1 MSPDLAAN
9 LLTDAL
15 FLATKVVAVLI
26 LPGLVT
32 GLVISVFQ
40 AATQITEQTLSFLPR
55 LLITLIS
62 VALASHWLIQELS
75 DLFVRLYTAIPA
87 SL

>member
-1 MSPDLAAN
+1 MSPDLAAD

-32 GLVISVFQ
+32 GLIISVFQ

-62 VALASHWLIQELS
+62 IALASHWLIQELS
-75 DLFVRLYTAIPA
+75 DLFVRLYTAIPG

>member
-1 MSPDLAAN
+1 MEPDLAAD

-15 FLATKVVAVLI
+15 YLVTKIVAVLI

-32 GLVISVFQ
+32 GLIISIFQ

-62 VALASHWLIQELS
+62 MALASHWLIQELS
-75 DLFVRLYTAIPA
+75 DLFIRLYTSIPGF
-87 SL
+87 L

>member
-1 MSPDLAAN
+1 MDPDFAAD

-32 GLVISVFQ
+32 GLIISVFQ

-55 LLITLIS
+55 LLITLVSI
-62 VALASHWLIQELS
+62 ALASHWLIQELS
-75 DLFVRLYTAIPA
+75 DLFVRLYTAIPG